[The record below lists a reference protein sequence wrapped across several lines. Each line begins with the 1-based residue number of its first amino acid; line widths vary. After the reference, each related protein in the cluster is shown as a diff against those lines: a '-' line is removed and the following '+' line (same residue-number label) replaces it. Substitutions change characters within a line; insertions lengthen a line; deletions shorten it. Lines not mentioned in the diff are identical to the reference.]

1 MQIAHGFD
9 EFRPPAGGA
18 ALSIGNFDGVH
29 RGHAHIFKIL
39 CDAARRDGLASL
51 AVTLDPHPL
60 AVLSPERAPA
70 RLTTLDEKL
79 QLIERCGVDACL
91 VLTSEP
97 ALLGLAADEFL
108 ARLVERCR
116 PRLFVE
122 GPDFNFGRARGG
134 SIETLK
140 ANARRY
146 GYSVQALPTFH
157 CDELASRP
165 RISSSS
171 IRQALVDGRL
181 DDANTMLG
189 RPYRIAG
196 RVVGGEQRGRTI
208 GFPTANL
215 DDIPHLLPQ
224 EAVYA
229 AVAQLDDGSL
239 HLAAVNIGP
248 QPTFGG
254 QASRVEAHL
263 FDHRGDLSGRCMALH
278 LLERLRSQ
286 QRFEDADALAAQL
299 HRDVD
304 AVRCHRDVIRELRP
318 IGLPTPARPR

>member
-1 MQIAHGFD
+1 MQIAFGFD
-9 EFRPPAGGA
+9 EFRAPPGGA

-29 RGHAHIFKIL
+29 RGHMRIFEIL
-39 CDAARRDGLASL
+39 CDAARRGDLTTL

-70 RLTTLDEKL
+70 MLTTLDEKL
-79 QLIERCGVDACL
+79 RLIERCGLDACL
-91 VLTSEP
+91 VLPSEP

-134 SIETLK
+134 SIETLQ
-140 ANARRY
+140 AGARRY

-189 RPYRIAG
+189 RPYRIVG
-196 RVVGGEQRGRTI
+196 TVVGGEQRGRTI

-215 DDIPHLLPQ
+215 DGIPHLLPQ
-224 EAVYA
+224 HAVYA
-229 AVAQLDDGSL
+229 AVAQLDDDAL

-263 FDHRGDLSGRCMALH
+263 LDHSGDLSGRRMALH
-278 LLERLRSQ
+278 LLERLRPQ
-286 QRFEDADALAAQL
+286 MRFDGADALVAQL

-304 AVRCHRDVIRELRP
+304 AVRCRRDVLRELRP
-318 IGLPTPARPR
+318 IALPAPARR

>member
-1 MQIAHGFD
+1 MQVSHGFD
-9 EFRPPAGGA
+9 AFDAPVGGT

-29 RGHAHIFKIL
+29 RGHARIFEIL
-39 CDAARRDGLASL
+39 REAARPARLTTL

-70 RLTTLDEKL
+70 LLTTIDEKL
-79 QLIERCGVDACL
+79 RLIERCGADACL
-91 VLTSEP
+91 VLRSEP
-97 ALLGLAADEFL
+97 ILLGLAAGDFL

-116 PRLFVE
+116 PRVIVE

-134 SIETLK
+134 SLETLR
-140 ANARRY
+140 ANAGRY
-146 GYSVQALPTFH
+146 GYAVHVLPTQH
-157 CDELASRP
+157 CDELTSGP

-181 DDANTMLG
+181 DDANAMLG

-196 RVVGGEQRGRTI
+196 RVVGGDQRGRTI

-215 DDIPHLLPQ
+215 AGIPHLLPQ

-229 AVAQLDDGSL
+229 AVAQSDDDAL

-254 QASRVEAHL
+254 QVSRVEAHL
-263 FDHRGDLSGRCMALH
+263 LDHHGELSGRPLALH
-278 LLERLRSQ
+278 LLERLRPQ
-286 QRFEDADALAAQL
+286 MRFAGVAALVAQL

-304 AVRCHRDVIRELRP
+304 AVRCHRDTIRELKP
-318 IGLPTPARPR
+318 IALPRWTGH